1 MRVATLLVV
10 CMLHAGMSW
19 ASAQPGVDAAAP
31 PAEVRQTLPQAQ
43 RIGSGRLTVWG
54 FEAYD
59 ASLWAAPGFRADI
72 YGERAFV
79 LELSYLRSFSGES
92 IAERSIREMRRIG
105 SFSEAQ
111 AAEWMRGLRTAF
123 PDVRKGDR
131 IAGIHQPGGKVQF
144 FTNGRL
150 TGEIHDE
157 AFARLFFGIWLAPQ
171 TSEPAL
177 RRALL
182 AQAQP

>member
-1 MRVATLLVV
+1 MKTATLLLA
-10 CMLHAGMSW
+10 CALQAGTSW
-19 ASAQPGVDAAAP
+19 AAAQVSTDASVL
-31 PAEVRQTLPQAQ
+31 PAEVRQALPQAQ

-59 ASLWAAPGFRADI
+59 ASLWAAPGFRADS
-72 YGERAFV
+72 YGDRPFV
-79 LELSYLRSFSGES
+79 LELSYLRDFRSES

-105 SFSEAQ
+105 SFSDAQ
-111 AAEWMRGLRTAF
+111 AIEWTRGLRSAF
-123 PDVRKGDR
+123 PDVRRGDR
-131 IAGIHQPGGKVQF
+131 IAGIHQPGGRVQF
-144 FTNGRL
+144 VTNGRL

-182 AQAQP
+182 AQALP